1 MISEPIANF
10 FRTAQTPFL
19 LIPLNGNKLDCPKE
33 TTEVVER
40 EGAKKGTFPLE
51 TLDI

>member
-1 MISEPIANF
+1 MLSVPIANF

-19 LIPLNGNKLDCPKE
+19 LIPLNGNKLDCHKE